1 VSLPLST
8 AAESSLSMQFDVE
21 KDEFVEVE
29 LSRRNDNSFAHKV
42 KL

>member
-1 VSLPLST
+1 MST

-29 LSRRNDNSFAHKV
+29 ISSQNDNSFVHKG